1 MSRFQTAAARILLG
15 LVFFGVVILKL
26 MAILNTPDGY
36 LQYQMMLGQFGLP
49 AVFAPLLILIQ
60 FVFGLMLILGFKTQL
75 SARVLGGLAVFMALV
90 LGQAS
95 LDAFFAYMGIAGGML
110 LLSVYPQTAC
120 SLDNR
125 SKSVL

>member
-1 MSRFQTAAARILLG
+1 MCRFQTAAARILLG

-26 MAILNTPDGY
+26 MTILNTPDGY

-49 AVFAPLLILIQ
+49 AVFAPLLIFIQ
-60 FVFGLMLILGFKTQL
+60 FVFGLLLIVGYKTQL
-75 SARVLGGLAVFMALV
+75 SARILGVLALFMALV

-95 LDAFFAYMGIAGGML
+95 LDAFFAYLGIAGGMW
-110 LLSVYPQTAC
+110 LLSIYPQTAC

-125 SKSVL
+125 NK

>member
-1 MSRFQTAAARILLG
+1 MSRFQTAIARILLG

-26 MAILNTPDGY
+26 IAILNTPDGY

-125 SKSVL
+125 S

>member
-1 MSRFQTAAARILLG
+1 MCRFQTAAARILLG

-26 MAILNTPDGY
+26 MTILNTPDGY

-49 AVFAPLLILIQ
+49 AVFAPLLIFIQ
-60 FVFGLMLILGFKTQL
+60 FVFGLLLIVGYKTQL

-95 LDAFFAYMGIAGGML
+95 LDAFFAYLGIAGGMW
-110 LLSVYPQTAC
+110 LLSIYPQTAC

-125 SKSVL
+125 NK

>member
-60 FVFGLMLILGFKTQL
+60 FVFGLMLILGFKTRL

-95 LDAFFAYMGIAGGML
+95 PDAFFAYMGIAGGML

-125 SKSVL
+125 S

>member
-125 SKSVL
+125 SL

>member
-1 MSRFQTAAARILLG
+1 MCRFQTAAARIMLG

-36 LQYQMMLGQFGLP
+36 LQYQMTLGQFGLP
-49 AVFAPLLILIQ
+49 AIFAPLLILIQ
-60 FVFGLMLILGFKTQL
+60 FAFGLSLILGFKTRL
-75 SARVLGGLAVFMALV
+75 SARVLGVLAAFMALV

-95 LDAFFAYMGIAGGML
+95 LDAFFAYMGIAGGMW
-110 LLSVYPQTAC
+110 LLSVYPETAC

-125 SKSVL
+125 QA

>member
-60 FVFGLMLILGFKTQL
+60 FVFGLMLIIGFKTQL

-125 SKSVL
+125 SL

>member
-1 MSRFQTAAARILLG
+1 MGRYQTAAARILLG

-26 MAILNTPDGY
+26 ITITNTPDGY
-36 LQYQMMLGQFGLP
+36 LQYQMTLGQFGLP
-49 AVFAPLLILIQ
+49 AVFAPLLILLQ
-60 FVFGLMLILGFKTQL
+60 FVFGLALVLGYKTQL
-75 SARVLGGLAVFMALV
+75 SARVLAGLAVFMALV

-95 LDAFFAYMGIAGGML
+95 LDAFFAYLGIAGGMW

-125 SKSVL
+125 Q

>member
-1 MSRFQTAAARILLG
+1 MSRFQTAIARILLG

-125 SKSVL
+125 S

>member
-1 MSRFQTAAARILLG
+1 MSRFQTAIARILLG

-110 LLSVYPQTAC
+110 LLSIYPQTAC

-125 SKSVL
+125 S

>member
-1 MSRFQTAAARILLG
+1 MGRFQTAAARIMLG

-26 MAILNTPDGY
+26 LAIINTPDGY
-36 LQYQMMLGQFGLP
+36 LQYQMTLGQFGLP
-49 AVFAPLLILIQ
+49 AVFAPLLILLQ
-60 FVFGLMLILGFKTQL
+60 FVFGLALIVGYKTQL

-95 LDAFFAYMGIAGGML
+95 LDAFFAYLGIAGGMC

-125 SKSVL
+125 AA

>member
-60 FVFGLMLILGFKTQL
+60 FVFGWMLILGFKTQL
-75 SARVLGGLAVFMALV
+75 AARVLAGLAVFMALV

-95 LDAFFAYMGIAGGML
+95 LDAFFAYLGIAGGML

-125 SKSVL
+125 T

>member
-1 MSRFQTAAARILLG
+1 MGRFQTAAARILLG

-26 MAILNTPDGY
+26 INIVNTPDGY
-36 LQYQMMLGQFGLP
+36 LQYQMTLGQFGLP
-49 AVFAPLLILIQ
+49 AVFAPLLILLQ
-60 FVFGLMLILGFKTQL
+60 FVFGLALVLGYKTQL
-75 SARVLGGLAVFMALV
+75 SARVLAGLAVFMALV

-95 LDAFFAYMGIAGGML
+95 LDAFFAYLGIAGGMW

-125 SKSVL
+125 K

>member
-125 SKSVL
+125 S

>member
-26 MAILNTPDGY
+26 MTILNTPDGY
-36 LQYQMMLGQFGLP
+36 LQYQMTLGQFGLP
-49 AVFAPLLILIQ
+49 AIFAPLLILIQ
-60 FVFGLMLILGFKTQL
+60 FVFGLTLLLGFKTQL
-75 SARVLGGLAVFMALV
+75 SARVLAGLAVFMALV

-95 LDAFFAYMGIAGGML
+95 LDALFAYFGIAGGML

-125 SKSVL
+125 RQ

>member
-15 LVFFGVVILKL
+15 LTFFGIVVLKL
-26 MAILNTPDGY
+26 MTILNTPDGY

-49 AVFAPLLILIQ
+49 AVFAPLLILLQ
-60 FVFGLMLILGFKTQL
+60 FVFGLTLILGFKTKV
-75 SARVLGGLAVFMALV
+75 SAIVLGVLAAFMALV

-95 LDAFFAYMGIAGGML
+95 LDAFFAYMGVAGGMWL
-110 LLSVYPQTAC
+110 LAVYPQTAC

-125 SKSVL
+125 Q

>member
-1 MSRFQTAAARILLG
+1 MSRFQTAIARILLG

-36 LQYQMMLGQFGLP
+36 LQYQMMLGQFSLP

-125 SKSVL
+125 S

>member
-125 SKSVL
+125 SS